1 MNKHIAISLEWMHK
15 QVDVLVPGNITPRRL
30 VELLTE
36 TFASRGQGLPEKW
49 HFRVKGKPV
58 HLSSGRTLEELQI
71 SNGDIFQIIAGENYE
86 MF

>member
-1 MNKHIAISLEWMHK
+1 MDRQTGGCTGARKHNA
-15 QVDVLVPGNITPRRL
+15 RRL

-36 TFASRGQGLPEKW
+36 TFASRGQGLPKKW

>member
-15 QVDVLVPGNITPRRL
+15 QVDVLVPGNITPNRL

-36 TFASRGQGLPEKW
+36 TFVARGQVLPEKW
-49 HFRVKGKPV
+49 HFRVKGKPLP
-58 HLSSGRTLEELQI
+58 LSSGRTLEELQV
-71 SNGDIFQIIAGENYE
+71 STGDIFQIIAGENYE